1 MVHPDPLPQR
11 SLLSSIVVSIG
22 FDPTMYQAN
31 EDDGTVE
38 VTVKVLSG
46 DLSGPVI
53 VNIATVQSSATGKSI
68 HLRVTQIYMYMYTTA
83 MVVIKCIT
91 FSRALY
97 VVLLQ
102 TQQTTVVSSDP

>member
-46 DLSGPVI
+46 NLSRLVPVI
-53 VNIATVQSSATGKSI
+53 VNIATVESSATGKSI
-68 HLRVTQIYMYMYTTA
+68 H
-83 MVVIKCIT
+83 
-91 FSRALY
+91 
-97 VVLLQ
+97 
-102 TQQTTVVSSDP
+102 